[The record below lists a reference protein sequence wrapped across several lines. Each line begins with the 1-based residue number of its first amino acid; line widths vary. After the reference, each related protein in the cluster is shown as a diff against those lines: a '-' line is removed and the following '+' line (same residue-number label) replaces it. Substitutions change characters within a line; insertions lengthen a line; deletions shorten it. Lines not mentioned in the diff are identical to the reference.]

1 MFPKIIK
8 FGAEGRSKIIEG
20 VNILANSVKS
30 TLGPQGRNV
39 LIGNKGAQ
47 ARFTK
52 DGVSVAKEIC
62 IEDAILD
69 TGAQI
74 IREVALNTCNT
85 AGDGTTTATVIA
97 QNIINQG
104 MGYIDEGYNPIELRR
119 GMEIAVEVVESVL
132 RDHSKP
138 IGTDEEI
145 ADIATIAVNGDR
157 ELGKIIADTFKRV
170 GAEGVITL
178 EESASGKTE
187 SIIVEGLQLD
197 KGYITPYFVTNY
209 AKMTCELENPYILVY
224 DKKISTLQPMISLI
238 QSIVASNDPLLII
251 AEDVDSEALGMLV
264 VNKKNG
270 FKFAA
275 IKMPSFGNHR
285 IDLMSDMAVMTGA
298 TVVSEDSGIKLES
311 IRKEML
317 GRAKKVIISQD
328 KTTIIGGSG
337 DKESIEKRCS
347 YLRDEL
353 KAADEPKVKKELE
366 ERLAKLTNGIAII
379 KVGGDNDLDL
389 KERKD
394 RVEDAVHATRAALQ
408 EGILPGGGVALLN
421 ACNYLIALNHP
432 HDNPPSHAICN
443 GMYLIETAIK
453 SPWNQILENAG
464 KIPEEIFEKL
474 SEYASSHEGNKF
486 NLGYDALNFKFV
498 DMIAAGIIDPTKVV
512 ITALKDAASIAGLLL
527 TTEVILVEEN
537 EITLDTVQG
546 PSNSIKVRV

>member
-8 FGAEGRSKIIEG
+8 FGDEGRSKIIEG
-20 VNILANSVKS
+20 VNILANSVKA

-62 IEDAILD
+62 LEDAILD

-97 QNIINQG
+97 QIIINQG
-104 MGYIDEGYNPIELRR
+104 MGFITQGDNPVELRR
-119 GMEIAVEVVESVL
+119 GIEIAVNEMEMFL
-132 RDHSKP
+132 KHHSKQ
-138 IGTDEEI
+138 ITTSEEI
-145 ADIATIAVNGDR
+145 CNIATIAVNGDR
-157 ELGKIIADTFKRV
+157 ELGKIIADTFEKV
-170 GAEGVITL
+170 GAEGAITL

-187 SIIVEGLQLD
+187 SKIVEGLQLD
-197 KGYITPYFVTNY
+197 KGYISPYFVTNP

-224 DKKISTLQPMISLI
+224 DKKISTLQPMIALI

-251 AEDVDSEALGMLV
+251 AEDVDSEALGMMVL
-264 VNKKNG
+264 NKKNG

-275 IKMPSFGNHR
+275 IKMPSFGDHR
-285 IDLMSDMAVMTGA
+285 IDLISDMSIMTGA
-298 TVVSEDSGIKLES
+298 TVCSQDSGINLES

-317 GRAKKVIISQD
+317 GRAKKVIITQD
-328 KTTIIGGSG
+328 KTTIMGGEG
-337 DKESIEKRCS
+337 NKDEIEKRCH
-347 YLRDEL
+347 YLREEIKKSEDQ
-353 KAADEPKVKKELE
+353 KAKKQLE

-379 KVGGDNDLDL
+379 KVGGENDLDM

-408 EGILPGGGVALLN
+408 EGILPGGGVALLRASEHLLSLDDLHQFYKN
-421 ACNYLIALNHP
+421 SPSIMNGIYLV
-432 HDNPPSHAICN
+432 
-443 GMYLIETAIK
+443 ETAAK
-453 SPWNQILENAG
+453 APWQQILENAG
-464 KIPEEIFEKL
+464 KIPEEIMEEL
-474 SEYASSHEGNKF
+474 NSHERKSEF
-486 NLGYDALNFKFV
+486 ELGYDALNFRIV
-498 DMIAAGIIDPTKVV
+498 DMIEAGIIDPTKVV
-512 ITALKDAASIAGLLL
+512 MSALKDSASIAALLL
-527 TTEVILVEEN
+527 TTQVILIEEN
-537 EITLDTVQG
+537 EITLNTVNG

>member
-62 IEDAILD
+62 IEDALLD

-104 MGYIDEGYNPIELRR
+104 MGFIDAGFNPIELRR
-119 GMEIAVEVVESVL
+119 GMEIAVEVIESFL
-132 RDHSKP
+132 REHSKP
-138 IGTDEEI
+138 IATDEETI
-145 ADIATIAVNGDR
+145 NIATIAVNGDR
-157 ELGKIIADTFKRV
+157 ELGKIIADTFKKV
-170 GAEGVITL
+170 GSEGVITL
-178 EESASGKTE
+178 EESVSGKTE

-197 KGYITPYFVTNY
+197 KGYITPHFVTNY

-224 DKKISTLQPMISLI
+224 DKKISTLQPATSLI
-238 QSIVASNDPLLII
+238 HSIVASGEPLLII

-264 VNKKNG
+264 VNKKAG
-270 FKFAA
+270 FKFSA

-311 IRKEML
+311 IRKDML

-328 KTTIIGGSG
+328 KTTIIGGAG

-353 KAADEPKVKKELE
+353 KAADDSKLKKELE

-408 EGILPGGGVALLN
+408 EGVLPGGGVALLN
-421 ACNYLIALNHP
+421 ASTYLTSLHALHEK
-432 HDNPPSHAICN
+432 HSHSAAISN

-464 KIPEEIFEKL
+464 KIPEEIMEELEKHNQ
-474 SEYASSHEGNKF
+474 ANDFKC
-486 NLGYDALNFKFV
+486 GYDALNFMFV
-498 DMIAAGIIDPTKVV
+498 DMIASGIIDPTKVV
-512 ITALKDAASIAGLLL
+512 VTALKDAASIAGLLL

>member
-8 FGAEGRSKIIEG
+8 FGDEGRSKIIEG

-39 LIGNKGAQ
+39 LIGNKGSL

-62 IEDAILD
+62 LEDAVLD

-74 IREVALNTCNT
+74 IREVSINTCNT

-104 MGYIDEGYNPIELRR
+104 VGFIEEGYNPIELRR
-119 GMEIAVEVVESVL
+119 GIEIACEVVEIFL
-132 RDHSKP
+132 RSRSKT
-138 IGTDEEI
+138 ISTDEEVI
-145 ADIATIAVNGDR
+145 NIATIATNGDR
-157 ELGKIIADTFKRV
+157 ELGEIIADTFKQV
-170 GAEGVITL
+170 GKDGVITL
-178 EESASGKTE
+178 EDSASGKTE

-197 KGYITPYFVTNY
+197 KGFITPYFVNNP
-209 AKMTCELENPYILVY
+209 AKMTCEFDNPYILVY
-224 DKKISTLQPMISLI
+224 DKKISTLQPMLSLL
-238 QSIVASNDPLLII
+238 QSIVSSNDPLLII

-275 IKMPSFGNHR
+275 VKSPSMGNHR
-285 IDLMSDMAVMTGA
+285 IDLISDMAIMTGA
-298 TVVSEDSGIKLES
+298 KICSEDSGIKLES

-317 GRAKKVIISQD
+317 GRAKKVIITQD
-328 KTTIIGGSG
+328 KTTIIGGYG
-337 DKESIEKRCS
+337 DKESLQKRCE
-347 YLRDEL
+347 YLKEEIKNPDNG
-353 KAADEPKVKKELE
+353 KIKKHLE

-379 KVGGDNDLDL
+379 KVGGDNEMDL

-408 EGILPGGGVALLN
+408 EGILPGGGIALLRASGN
-421 ACNYLIALNHP
+421 LESLDELHEKHNHT
-432 HDNPPSHAICN
+432 PSICN
-443 GMYLIETAIK
+443 GIYLIETALK
-453 SPWNQILENAG
+453 APWNQILENSG
-464 KIPEEIFEKL
+464 KIPEEIFEEL
-474 SEYASSHEGNKF
+474 ETHEKANEF
-486 NLGYDALNFKFV
+486 DFGYDALNFEFV
-498 DMIAAGIIDPTKVV
+498 DMIKAGIIDPTKVV
-512 ITALKDAASIAGLLL
+512 ITALKDASSIAGLLL

-537 EITLDTVQG
+537 EITLDTVQS
-546 PSNSIKVRV
+546 PSNSIKVRI

>member
-8 FGAEGRSKIIEG
+8 FGSEGRSKIIEG

-62 IEDAILD
+62 IEDALLD

-104 MGYIDEGYNPIELRR
+104 MGFINNGDNPIELRR
-119 GMEIAVEVVESVL
+119 GIEIAVNEIELFL
-132 RDHSKP
+132 RHNSKP
-138 IGTDEEI
+138 IKIYEEI
-145 ADIATIAVNGDR
+145 AHIATIAVNGDR
-157 ELGKIIADTFKRV
+157 ELGIIIADTFVKV
-170 GAEGVITL
+170 GSEGVITL
-178 EESASGKTE
+178 EESVSGKTE
-187 SIIVEGLQLD
+187 SIIVEGLQMD
-197 KGYITPYFVTNY
+197 KGYITPHFVTNY
-209 AKMTCELENPYILVY
+209 AKMTCELDNPYILVY
-224 DKKISTLQPMISLI
+224 DKKISTFQPMTALI
-238 QSIVASNDPLLII
+238 HSIVASNDPFLVI

-298 TVVSEDSGIKLES
+298 TVISEDSGIKLES

-328 KTTIIGGSG
+328 KTTIIGGAG
-337 DKESIEKRCS
+337 EKDAIEKRCV
-347 YLRDEL
+347 YLRDEI
-353 KAADEPKVKKELE
+353 KNADDTKVKKDLE

-379 KVGGDNDLDL
+379 KVGGENELDL

-408 EGILPGGGVALLN
+408 EGILPGGGIALLR
-421 ACNYLIALNHP
+421 AAEYLNSLEDIYDFYKESPSILNG
-432 HDNPPSHAICN
+432 I
-443 GMYLIETAIK
+443 YLIECAAK

-464 KIPEEIFEKL
+464 KVPEEIREEIQGHEIGDKFEC
-474 SEYASSHEGNKF
+474 
-486 NLGYDALNFKFV
+486 GYDAANFKIV
-498 DMIAAGIIDPTKVV
+498 DMIEAGIIDPTKVV
-512 ITALKDAASIAGLLL
+512 LTALKDSASIARLLL